1 MEEIILLDSE
11 MKEIGPVNMDIDFEV
26 GDMSALN
33 DFELLSSSALD
44 AYAIYIPGTEYG
56 GIIEYDEETTDS
68 ESVTL
73 KGWTWRGLLTQAII
87 EPPSGNDYRTVSGEL
102 NTILRDIL
110 SGVLG
115 GFFTVPDVDTGK
127 TITSYQF
134 QLYTTV
140 LEGLMDMLSECGYRL
155 KIYAK
160 KTEAG
165 GSIKVFC
172 EAVQVSTVEGQYDE
186 DTGLKLRF
194 IRSQMGINHL
204 VCMGTGQLQDRQRV
218 DLYVQENG
226 SIGKTQYYTGLME
239 RTAYYDYN
247 NAESLEELEESGKKR
262 MRELAGYRKLEITD
276 IDGKSL
282 EIGDI
287 VVGRHRS
294 MGCVVEKPIVKKIL
308 KITGGNVTVEYQVK
322 GEE

>member
-1 MEEIILLDSE
+1 MEMILLDKE
-11 MKEIGPVNMDIDFEV
+11 LKEIGPVKVDVDFEV
-26 GDMSALN
+26 GNISALN
-33 DFELLSSSALD
+33 DFEIISHALD
-44 AYAIYIPGTEYG
+44 AYAIYIPDTEFG
-56 GIIEYDEETTDS
+56 GIIEYDEGTTDN
-68 ESVTL
+68 ETVTL
-73 KGWTWRGLLTQAII
+73 KGWTWRGLLSQEII
-87 EPPSGNDYRTVSGEL
+87 EPTDGSDYRIVSGEL
-102 NTILRDIL
+102 NDILRDIL
-110 SGVLG
+110 SDVLG
-115 GFFTVPDVDTGK
+115 GYFTVPDTDSGK

-134 QLYTTV
+134 KLYTTV
-140 LEGLMDMLSECGYRL
+140 LEGLMGMLSECGYRL

-172 EAVQVSTVEGQYDE
+172 EAVPASTVEGQYDE

-194 IRSQMGINHL
+194 VRNQMGINHL

-218 DLYVQENG
+218 DLYVQG
-226 SIGKTQYYTGLME
+226 DGTIGKTQYYTGLME

-262 MRELAGYRKLEITD
+262 LRELAGYRKLEITD

-287 VVGRHRS
+287 VIGRHRT
-294 MGCVVEKPIVKKIL
+294 MGITVEKPVIKKIL
-308 KITGGNVTVEYQVK
+308 KIQGDEETIEYQVK

>member
-68 ESVTL
+68 ESTTM
-73 KGWTWRGLLTQAII
+73 KGWTWRGLLTQSII
-87 EPPSGNDYRTVSGEL
+87 EPPAGSDYKIVSGEL

-110 SGVLG
+110 SYVLG

-134 QLYTTV
+134 KLYTTV
-140 LEGLMDMLSECGYRL
+140 LEGLMDMLSQCGYRL
-155 KIYAK
+155 KIYARK
-160 KTEAG
+160 AEAG
-165 GSIKVFC
+165 GSVKVYC
-172 EAVQVSTVEGQYDE
+172 EAVEASTLEGQYDE

-194 IRSQMGINHL
+194 IRNRMGINHL
-204 VCMGTGQLQDRQRV
+204 ICMGTGQLQERQRI
-218 DLYVQENG
+218 DLYVQEDG
-226 SIGKTQYYTGLME
+226 TIGKTQYYTGFLE

-247 NAESLEELEESGKKR
+247 NAESLEELEKSGTEKLK
-262 MRELAGYRKLEITD
+262 ELAGSRKLEINSVEGTE
-276 IDGKSL
+276 L

-294 MGCVVEKPIVKKIL
+294 MGIVVEKPIVKKIL
-308 KITGGNVTVEYQVK
+308 RIEDGRTSIEYQVK

>member
-1 MEEIILLDSE
+1 MEMILLDKE
-11 MKEIGPVNMDIDFEV
+11 LKEIGPVKVDVDFEV
-26 GDMSALN
+26 GDISATN
-33 DFELLSSSALD
+33 DFQIDCERLD
-44 AYAIYIPGTEYG
+44 AYGIYVPDTEWG
-56 GIIEYDEETTDS
+56 GIIEYDEGTTDS
-68 ESVTL
+68 ETVTL
-73 KGWTWRGLLTQAII
+73 KGWTWRGLLTQEII
-87 EPPSGNDYRTVSGEL
+87 EPTDGSDYRIVSGEL
-102 NTILRDIL
+102 NDILRDIL
-110 SGVLG
+110 SDVMG
-115 GFFTVPDVDTGK
+115 GFFTVPDVDTG
-127 TITSYQF
+127 ISIASYQF

-165 GSIKVFC
+165 GNVQVFC
-172 EAVQVSTVEGQYDE
+172 EAVPASTVEGQYDE

-194 IRSQMGINHL
+194 VRNQMGINHL

-218 DLYVQENG
+218 DLYVQEDG
-226 SIGKTQYYTGLME
+226 SIGKTQYYTGIME

-262 MRELAGYRKLEITD
+262 LRELAGYRKLEITD
-276 IDGKSL
+276 IDGQNL

-287 VVGRHRS
+287 VIGRHRP
-294 MGCVVEKPIVKKIL
+294 MGITVKKPVVKKIL
-308 KITGGNVTVEYQVK
+308 RIQGDEETIEYQVK

>member
-1 MEEIILLDSE
+1 MEMILLDKE
-11 MKEIGPVNMDIDFEV
+11 LKEIGPIKIDVDFEV
-26 GDMSALN
+26 GDISALN
-33 DFELLSSSALD
+33 DFEIISHALD
-44 AYAIYIPGTEYG
+44 AYAIYIPDTEFG
-56 GIIEYDEETTDS
+56 GIIEYDEGTTDN
-68 ESVTL
+68 ETVTL
-73 KGWTWRGLLTQAII
+73 KGWTWRGLLTQEII
-87 EPPSGNDYRTVSGEL
+87 EPPAGKDYRIVSGEL
-102 NTILRDIL
+102 NSIIRDIL
-110 SGVLG
+110 SDVLG
-115 GFFTVPDVDTGK
+115 GFFTVPDVDTG
-127 TITSYQF
+127 ISTSYQF

-140 LEGLMDMLSECGYRL
+140 LEGLMDLLSACGYRL

-172 EAVQVSTVEGQYDE
+172 EAVPVSTVEGQYDE

-226 SIGKTQYYTGLME
+226 SIGKTQYYTGLLE

-262 MRELAGYRKLEITD
+262 LRELAGYRKLEITD

-282 EIGDI
+282 EVGDI

-294 MGCVVEKPIVKKIL
+294 MGITVEKPVIKKIL
-308 KITGGNVTVEYQVK
+308 RIQDDEETIEYQVK